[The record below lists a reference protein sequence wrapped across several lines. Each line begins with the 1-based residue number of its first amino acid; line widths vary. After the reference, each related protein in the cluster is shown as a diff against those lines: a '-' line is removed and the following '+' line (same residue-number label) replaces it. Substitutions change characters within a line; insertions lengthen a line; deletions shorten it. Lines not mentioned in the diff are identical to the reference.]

1 MPVKSLIK
9 GFHRSVGRNV
19 HGKITCRHKGGGHK
33 RRYRIIEWQR
43 KESIAKVAAIE
54 YDPNR
59 SARLALL
66 HYRDGTKSYILQ
78 ASGMKVGDEVKAG
91 VDAELQPGHVWPLS
105 AIPLATQVHS
115 IELVANKGAQLV
127 RAAGC
132 FAVVVAKSPSYV
144 ALKLPSGEIRQIA
157 ANARATIGRVGNEVH
172 SQRVLGKAGRSRWLG
187 IRPTVR
193 GSAMNPVDHPHGGGE
208 GRCGIGRSRPL
219 TPWGKP
225 ALGVKTRKRPN
236 IYVLRNRSKN

>member
-1 MPVKSLIK
+1 MVVKSLIK
-9 GFHRSVGRNV
+9 GFHRHVGRNV

-33 RRYRIIEWQR
+33 RRYRQIEWKRQ
-43 KESIAKVAAIE
+43 EGVAKVAAIE

-66 HYRDGTKSYILQ
+66 HYVNGKKSYILH
-78 ASGMKVGDEVKAG
+78 ASGLKIGDEVKAG
-91 VDAELQPGHVWPLS
+91 KNADLQTAHVLPLS
-105 AIPLATQVHS
+105 EIALGTQVHS
-115 IELVANKGAQLV
+115 IELVANRGAQLV

-132 FAVVVAKSPSYV
+132 FAVVVARSLPYV
-144 ALKLPSGEIRQIA
+144 AIKLPSGEIRQVP
-157 ANARATIGRVGNEVH
+157 ANAKACIGRVGNESH
-172 SQRVLGKAGRSRWLG
+172 AQTKLGKAGKSRWLG

-208 GRCGIGRSRPL
+208 GRCGIGRSKPL

-225 ALGVKTRKRPN
+225 ALGVKTRKRAN
-236 IYVLRNRSKN
+236 IYVLRNR

>member
-1 MPVKSLIK
+1 MALIK

-33 RRYRIIEWQR
+33 RRYRQIEWERQ
-43 KESIAKVAAIE
+43 EASAKVAAIE

-59 SARLALL
+59 SARLARL
-66 HYRDGTKSYILQ
+66 HYANGKKSYILC
-78 ASGMKVGDEVKAG
+78 ASGLKIGDEVIAG
-91 VDAELQPGHVWPLS
+91 KNAELQPGHELPLG
-105 AIPLATQVHS
+105 AIPLGMQVHS

-132 FAVVVAKSPSYV
+132 FAVVVAKSAQYV
-144 ALKLPSGEIRQIA
+144 ALKLPSGEIRQMP
-157 ANARATIGRVGNEVH
+157 ANAKASIGRVGNEAH
-172 SQRVLGKAGRSRWLG
+172 AQRKLGKAGRSRWLG
-187 IRPTVR
+187 RRPTVR

-208 GRCGIGRSRPL
+208 GRCGIGRSKPL

-225 ALGVKTRKRPN
+225 ALGVKTRKRAN
-236 IYVLRNRSKN
+236 IYVLRSR